1 MHKPPPKGGD
11 RRELTGLV
19 QAWINMAVSCDPDL
33 DLPVVPTDN
42 AGAFGGART
51 FGWVVARCVAALSLA
66 EKGDY
71 EAALALLPAADSLI
85 RAGTPEEKLY
95 RTAVDT
101 LAGKPA
107 LVLGEA
113 GALVAEIDRFSD
125 VTGHAELL
133 VIFGI
138 ALARSGRWADALERI
153 EVAKRAP
160 MTLPLYYAL
169 ARRFGRQ
176 ARSHLRGADA
186 SAIVD
191 RARSCTVDEL
201 LHRQLR

>member
-1 MHKPPPKGGD
+1 
-11 RRELTGLV
+11 
-19 QAWINMAVSCDPDL
+19 MAVSCDPDL
-33 DLPVVPTDN
+33 DLPVVPTDD
-42 AGAFGGART
+42 AGAFGGPRS
-51 FGWVVARCVAALSLA
+51 FGWVSARCVAALSLA

-71 EAALALLPAADSLI
+71 EAALALLPTADSVI
-85 RAGTPEEKLY
+85 RAGTPEEELY
-95 RTAVDT
+95 RTAVEA

-113 GALVAEIDRFSD
+113 GALVVEIDRFSD

-133 VIFGI
+133 LVFGI
-138 ALARSGRWADALERI
+138 ALARSGRWADALEHI

-160 MTLPLYYAL
+160 MTLPLWYAL

-176 ARSHLRGADA
+176 VRSQLQGPDA
-186 SAIVD
+186 TAIVD

-201 LHRQLR
+201 LHRQLG